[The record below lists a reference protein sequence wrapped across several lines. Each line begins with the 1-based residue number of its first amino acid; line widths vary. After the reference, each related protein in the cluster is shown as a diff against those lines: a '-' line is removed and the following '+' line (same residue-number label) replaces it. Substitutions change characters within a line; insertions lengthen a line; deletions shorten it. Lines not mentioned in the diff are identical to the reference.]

1 MPTAADVPVAFNAV
15 GAAGG
20 RLLAVTVAPSDT
32 LPVEA
37 VARVSMVAAATVT
50 SPVDAM
56 PTATG
61 RAVATEA
68 SFWSVRCALRRA
80 VGR

>member
-1 MPTAADVPVAFNAV
+1 MPTVADVPVAFKAV

-37 VARVSMVAAATVT
+37 VELVSMVAAATAT
-50 SPVDAM
+50 SADDAM
-56 PTATG
+56 RTATST
-61 RAVATEA
+61 AVAT
-68 SFWSVRCALRRA
+68 
-80 VGR
+80 